1 MAEEQVNVVTGE
13 VVEPKQALVPLSQN
27 NIAAVAAAEQS
38 RALVEA
44 RVLMAIKRPRDIDR
58 VRLALLG
65 DCKRPRFAETARYAK
80 PMGGKPVVGW
90 SIRFAEAAVRTMGN
104 IDVRTQ
110 IISETDD
117 AVILRVDAIDLQTN
131 SGFGGEVTIR
141 KTVER
146 TRLRDGELAIS
157 VRTNSSG
164 RPTYLVRANE
174 DDMVTKLGSYISK
187 AIRTY
192 ALRLVPADILDECL
206 EQVEKTA
213 AGNEKQDPAAVRKRI
228 VDSYAEIGVGPDD
241 VKRLVGKTDLT
252 LLTEADL
259 KKLRETFVALRDGE
273 VTLDEVL
280 TLEKS
285 EKAGPEAATTL
296 ADRVK
301 AGAAKG
307 GAGAAKD

>member
-1 MAEEQVNVVTGE
+1 M
-13 VVEPKQALVPLSQN
+13 
-27 NIAAVAAAEQS
+27 
-38 RALVEA
+38 
-44 RVLMAIKRPRDIDR
+44 MAIRRPRDVDE
-58 VRLALLG
+58 VRRRMLN
-65 DCKRPRFAETARYAK
+65 DCKRVRFAETSRYAK

-117 AVILRVDAIDLQTN
+117 AVILRVDAIDLETN

-146 TRLRDGELAIS
+146 TRLRDGETALS

-213 AGNEKQDPAAVRKRI
+213 SGGGQADPAAIRKRI

-241 VKRLVGKTDLT
+241 VKAIAGKTDLT

-273 VTLDEVL
+273 VTLDELVPK
-280 TLEKS
+280 EGAA
-285 EKAGPEAATTL
+285 KADPAATTTL

-307 GAGAAKD
+307 ASNA